1 MPVDHSKG
9 CNSSPV
15 CALAAV
21 VSCSELNKKIS
32 SASLSCLAGCSTQ
45 LRRLCV
51 CPVLWKGQ
59 WQVLPTLEGLTTLQL
74 VHCRD
79 ISHLREV
86 LLVVARSPCLS
97 RLELHAA
104 SSAVPQWPG
113 AASDAADAAA
123 GNGPA
128 AAAAQGEIAAVAAAA
143 GAAALAA
150 GGDADEVA
158 AAAAA
163 AGALA
168 EDTVEIAGSVLESNV
183 YVGLCGMTQ
192 LRELVIAESSG
203 RLVRHLVAAELPK
216 LTRLEFRAMGPALRM
231 GDLQAAVLALPS
243 LTDLVIEASGDF
255 TAAQALALPD
265 MLARP
270 GLTVDWRSTCR
281 QPSMLCVRDCG
292 ESPL

>member
-1 MPVDHSKG
+1 M
-9 CNSSPV
+9 
-15 CALAAV
+15 
-21 VSCSELNKKIS
+21 
-32 SASLSCLAGCSTQ
+32 
-45 LRRLCV
+45 

-79 ISHLREV
+79 LVHLREV
-86 LLVVARSPCLS
+86 LLVVARAPSLT

-104 SSAVPQWPG
+104 SPTVPQWPG
-113 AASDAADAAA
+113 AALDTADAAA
-123 GNGPA
+123 ANGPV

-150 GGDADEVA
+150 GADAEEVA

-168 EDTVEIAGSVLESNV
+168 EDTTEVAGSVLEANV
-183 YVGLCGMTQ
+183 YLGLCGMTQ

-203 RLVRHLVAAELPK
+203 RLVRHLVAADLPR

-243 LTDLVIEASGDF
+243 LRDLVIEASGDF
-255 TAAQALALPD
+255 SGAQALALPS

-270 GLTVDWRSTCR
+270 GLTVDWSSTCR

-292 ESPL
+292 P